1 MNTSSQVD
9 IRDEFRSEF
18 ELTLEKWLRRRFTLF
33 CLTMVVL
40 EGTIT
45 AMVLGQLARF
55 GSLFSS
61 IMIELAGSRITA
73 AIQVGVPIIGMGV
86 AAWFLW
92 GRRTRLSTRE
102 DVLHAT
108 NNLIIILGILDLLLA
123 TAMRW
128 DAPGQ
133 APGALYPLL
142 FLHFSACLF
151 MPWTPTESIRPLLP
165 LLLIWAVIEGVLSG
179 GSAPI
184 ETAVIISVSPFIL
197 LPGFTLSWIRL
208 RRSSSKFRT
217 ELFKQGFTRMRSEL
231 AQARSIHESLF
242 PSSIT
247 EESFEFDF
255 FFKPMR
261 FMGGDFIHVSRTSEN
276 KIRVLLLDVTGHG
289 LAAAMTVT
297 RLFGE
302 TERILAENPSITP
315 NDFMISL
322 NRYVHLTLANHSIYA
337 TGIVSEIDLQ
347 SGELRYANSGH
358 PPAFILNTTG
368 KIERLPVTGIILGAV
383 DSDEFSC
390 TEHRQIMEVDSH
402 LMMYTDGAFETRVSD
417 GEILGLDRFEQLLQR
432 KPPPQ
437 HWSKYLGSVITGF
450 GPENLEDD
458 IIIATVKYLGPS
470 RQIQKEASIK

>member
-1 MNTSSQVD
+1 MNASSRID
-9 IRDEFRSEF
+9 IRDEFRSEY

-33 CLTMVVL
+33 CITMVVL

-45 AMVLGQLARF
+45 TMVLGQLARF
-55 GSLFSS
+55 GSVFTS

-73 AIQVGVPIIGMGV
+73 AIEVGVPIFGMVV

-102 DVLHAT
+102 DVLLAT
-108 NNLIIILGILDLLLA
+108 NTLIIILGVLDLLLA

-128 DAPGQ
+128 DSPGE

-151 MPWTPTESIRPLLP
+151 MPWTPIESIRPFVP
-165 LLLIWAVIEGVLSG
+165 LLLLWAVIEGALG
-179 GSAPI
+179 GLTAPV
-184 ETAVIISVSPFIL
+184 ETLLFIIASPIIL
-197 LPGFTLSWIRL
+197 LPGFAISWLRL

-217 ELFKQGFTRMRSEL
+217 ELFRQGFTRMRSEL

-261 FMGGDFIHVSRTSEN
+261 FMGGDFIHVSRTPEN
-276 KIRVLLLDVTGHG
+276 RLRILLLDVTGHG

-297 RLFGE
+297 RLYGE
-302 TERILAENPSITP
+302 TERIVAEKPSISP
-315 NDFMISL
+315 QDFMVAL
-322 NRYVHLTLANHSIYA
+322 NRYVHLTLATHSIYA
-337 TGIVSEIDLQ
+337 TGIVAELDLQ
-347 SGELRYANSGH
+347 TGELRYANAGH
-358 PPAFILNTTG
+358 PPAFILNPG
-368 KIERLPVTGIILGAV
+368 EKSERLPGTGIILGAV
-383 DSDEFSC
+383 DSDEFTC
-390 TEHRQIMEVDSH
+390 LEHCQTMKTESH

-417 GEILGLDRFEQLLQR
+417 GELLGLDRFEQLLQR
-432 KPPPQ
+432 NPPPE
-437 HWSKYLGSVITGF
+437 HWAHYLGSVITGF
-450 GPENLEDD
+450 SPEHLEDD
-458 IIIATVKYLGPS
+458 IIIASLKYLGNS
-470 RQIQKEASIK
+470 RETQNEASTS